1 MRLSGA
7 VFLAALALTA
17 AAARAERLTL
27 EADSSSLSKE
37 NNRTILVGN
46 AVLRT
51 EDTKIK
57 ADRMEIFGPD
67 RRYAVCTGRVSFV
80 DTKKGISITTEKLE
94 YDRESKRSRMQG
106 PTVMEDKS
114 NKVVIKGSFIE
125 DDGKTEITVIQINVR
140 ILKDDMV
147 CRSEYAYYRRKEKF
161 LELTG
166 LPLVVKGG
174 NEYRASRITV
184 DLETDDIVM
193 DGSFKGTMEQGKASP
208 SPSPVPAEGSSTPEP
223 SPSPGEPR
231 IEPTGSP
238 SPGEPAKP

>member
-1 MRLSGA
+1 MSRPGA
-7 VFLAALALTA
+7 AVLAALALLA
-17 AAARAERLTL
+17 VPAWAERLSL

-46 AVLRT
+46 AILQT
-51 EDTKIK
+51 EDTRIK

-67 RRYAVCTGRVSFV
+67 RRYAICSGKVSFV
-80 DTKKGISITTEKLE
+80 DTKKGISIATERLE

-106 PTVMEDKS
+106 PTVMEDKN

-125 DDGKTEITVIQINVR
+125 DDGETEITVIQINVR

-184 DLETDDIVM
+184 NLDNDDIVM

-208 SPSPVPAEGSSTPEP
+208 SPAAVPAEGSASAEP
-223 SPSPGEPR
+223 SPAPGEPK
-231 IEPTGSP
+231 IAPAAP
-238 SPGEPAKP
+238 SGEPDKP

>member
-1 MRLSGA
+1 MRGPGA
-7 VFLAALALTA
+7 VFIAALVFLTVPA
-17 AAARAERLTL
+17 WAERLTL

-46 AVLRT
+46 ASLQT
-51 EDTKIK
+51 EDTRIK

-67 RRYAVCTGRVSFV
+67 RRYAICTGKVSFV
-80 DTKKGISITTEKLE
+80 DTKKGISITTDRLE

-106 PTVMEDKS
+106 PTVMEDKN

-147 CRSEYAYYRRKEKF
+147 CRSEYAYYRRKDKF
-161 LELTG
+161 LELSG

-184 DLETDDIVM
+184 NLENDDIVM

-208 SPSPVPAEGSSTPEP
+208 SPAAGPAEGSAAPGP
-223 SPSPGEPR
+223 SPSPGESKT
-231 IEPTGSP
+231 EPAAP
-238 SPGEPAKP
+238 SAEPAKP